1 MQSPSLY
8 SHICLKSKVRLE
20 NPVSRSEACLSGG
33 KCYCNTVL
41 LKQKS
46 AVFPIV
52 PCIPRRAASFLLCS
66 VPGASL
72 FPAAVSS
79 YSHSNVPC
87 KTRSLAVFKTSPG
100 KRDGQPQELQ
110 IHTFSLLYLPRV
122 HTNHPVRAEEKPGT
136 DSPRRVLNQRCYM
149 RLASFIQILIQ
160 QICNKSTHALIKN
173 SSKTH
178 YFVHYWCLRKKIK
191 RRLFL

>member
-1 MQSPSLY
+1 MLLQHCPPKAEECGLPYCALHPPPRSQLPPL
-8 SHICLKSKVRLE
+8 LRTGRVF
-20 NPVSRSEACLSGG
+20 VSRRCE
-33 KCYCNTVL
+33 
-41 LKQKS
+41 
-46 AVFPIV
+46 
-52 PCIPRRAASFLLCS
+52 FLLS
-66 VPGASL
+66 
-72 FPAAVSS
+72 
-79 YSHSNVPC
+79 
-87 KTRSLAVFKTSPG
+87 FKCTMQDPKPRCIQNESPG

-178 YFVHYWCLRKKIK
+178 YFVHYWCLRKKNQTQVVLVKINSCK
-191 RRLFL
+191 HN